1 MKDRVDGHAD
11 RPIHQACHFSSLYVI
26 LTPMSIDPPD
36 PERQRTK
43 WELNQESF
51 EALLQWLNSDREQ
64 AGKRYEDIRGRL
76 IKIFSARGCAEPDL
90 LADETM
96 NRVTRRVEE
105 ISQTYEGD
113 PALYFYGVANKI
125 HMEQLRKQRP
135 IETLPPVP
143 VPDMDDYE
151 EEYVC
156 LESCMGHLP
165 ARTRDL
171 LLQYYEHEQQNK
183 IAQHQRLA
191 DRLGIGLNALRIRV
205 HRARQV
211 LRKCIINCLEKKS
224 VQTSNAS

>member
-1 MKDRVDGHAD
+1 
-11 RPIHQACHFSSLYVI
+11 
-26 LTPMSIDPPD
+26 MSIDPPD
-36 PERQRTK
+36 LQRQRAK

-51 EALLQWLNSDREQ
+51 ESLLRWLNSDREQ

-90 LADETM
+90 LADETI
-96 NRVTRRVEE
+96 NRVAKRVEE

-135 IETLPPVP
+135 IEIPPPPVP
-143 VPDMDDYE
+143 ALDDYE

-156 LESCMGHLP
+156 LESCIGHLP
-165 ARTRDL
+165 ARSRDL
-171 LLQYYEHEQQNK
+171 VLQYYEHEQQDK
-183 IAQHQRLA
+183 IAQHQHLA
-191 DRLGIGLNALRIRV
+191 DRLGIGLNALRIRA

-211 LRKCIINCLEKKS
+211 LRKCIIKCLEKKS

>member
-1 MKDRVDGHAD
+1 
-11 RPIHQACHFSSLYVI
+11 
-26 LTPMSIDPPD
+26 MSIDPPD
-36 PERQRTK
+36 LKQQRAK

-51 EALLQWLNSDREQ
+51 ESLLRWLNSDREQ
-64 AGKRYEDIRGRL
+64 AGKRYEDIRSRL

-90 LADETM
+90 LADETI
-96 NRVTRRVEE
+96 NRVAKRVDE

-135 IETLPPVP
+135 IEIPPPPVP
-143 VPDMDDYE
+143 ALDDYE

-156 LESCMGHLP
+156 LESCIGHLP
-165 ARTRDL
+165 ARSRDL
-171 LLQYYEHEQQNK
+171 VLQYYEHEQQDK
-183 IAQHQRLA
+183 IAQHQHLA
-191 DRLGIGLNALRIRV
+191 DRLGIGLNALRIRA

-211 LRKCIINCLEKKS
+211 LRKCIIKCLEKKS

>member
-1 MKDRVDGHAD
+1 
-11 RPIHQACHFSSLYVI
+11 
-26 LTPMSIDPPD
+26 MSIDPPD

-51 EALLQWLNSDREQ
+51 EALLRWLNSDREQ
-64 AGKRYEDIRGRL
+64 AGKRYEEIRGRL

-90 LADETM
+90 LADETI
-96 NRVTRRVEE
+96 NRVAKRVEE

-125 HMEQLRKQRP
+125 HMEQLRKQKP
-135 IETLPPVP
+135 IETLPPP
-143 VPDMDDYE
+143 VPDLDDYE

-156 LESCMGHLP
+156 LESCIGHLP
-165 ARTRDL
+165 ARSRDL
-171 LLQYYEHEQQNK
+171 VLQYYEHEQQDK
-183 IAQHQRLA
+183 ISQHQRLA
-191 DRLGIGLNALRIRV
+191 DGLGIGLNALRIRA
-205 HRARQV
+205 HRARQA